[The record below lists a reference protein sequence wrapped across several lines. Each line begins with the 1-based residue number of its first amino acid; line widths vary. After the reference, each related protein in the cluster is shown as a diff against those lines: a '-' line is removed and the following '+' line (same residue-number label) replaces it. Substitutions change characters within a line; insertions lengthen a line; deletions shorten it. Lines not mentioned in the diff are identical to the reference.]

1 MERELKRVDTIARVR
16 RAFHV
21 QGWSLKRIARELHVS
36 RNTVRKILR
45 SDETDFSYEREHQPM
60 PRIGPWQEK
69 LDRFLAANEG
79 KPSRERLT
87 LIRIYEEVR
96 ALGYEGSYDAVR
108 RYARTWSKARG
119 SAAAEAY
126 VPLYY
131 APGEAYQ
138 FDWSHEVVL
147 VSGITVTVKVAH
159 VRLCHS
165 RMMFAR
171 AYMRESQEMVFDAH
185 DRAFAFFKGTCTR
198 GIYDNMKTAVEAVFT
213 GKERLY
219 NRRFLQMCSHYLVQ
233 PVACTPASGWEK
245 GQVKNQVGLVR
256 ERFFTPRLRVKS
268 LDELNA
274 WLLDKCVAYAK
285 AHRHPEQTGQMIW
298 QMFEAERPS
307 LVPYIGSFD
316 GFHSV
321 PASVSKTCT
330 VRFDNNKYSVISTA
344 VGRPVEVHA
353 YAEKVV
359 IRQDGVVVG
368 EHARGFGRGETIYD
382 PWHYVPVLARKPGAL
397 RNGAPFRDWVLPP
410 AMAAVRRKLK
420 SLDDGD
426 RQMVAILSCVAEDG
440 LSAVEAA
447 CQEALD
453 HGVFSAPV
461 VINILARRRD
471 PAPSVLLL
479 TPQALRLVHEPV
491 ADCAR
496 YDSLRRPHRDGTHPD
511 PRPDEQPQ
519 ALRDA
524 QRL

>member
-21 QGWSLKRIARELHVS
+21 QGWSMKKIARELHVS

-45 SDETDFSYEREHQPM
+45 SDETDFSYERERQPL
-60 PRIGPWQEK
+60 PKTGVWKAEIE
-69 LDRFLAANEG
+69 RFLATNEG
-79 KPSRERLT
+79 RPSRERLT
-87 LIRIYEEVR
+87 LIRIYEELR
-96 ALGYEGSYDAVR
+96 ALGYDGSYDAIR
-108 RYARTWSKARG
+108 RYAKGWAKNRG
-119 SAAAEAY
+119 SATAQAY

-138 FDWSHEVVL
+138 FDWSHEIVL
-147 VSGITVTVKVAH
+147 INGTTTTVKVAH

-165 RMMFAR
+165 RMMFVR

-185 DRAFAFFKGTCTR
+185 DKAFAFFRGTCTR
-198 GIYDNMKTAVEAVFT
+198 GIYDNMKTAVEAVFV

-245 GQVKNQVGLVR
+245 GQVENQVGLVR

-268 LDELNA
+268 LEELNV

-285 AHRHPEQTGQMIW
+285 AHNHPEQAEQTIW
-298 QMFEAERPS
+298 QMFEAERGN
-307 LVPYIGSFD
+307 LVPYVGPFD
-316 GFHSV
+316 GFHCV

-330 VRFDNNKYSVISTA
+330 VRFDNNKYSVLSTA

-353 YAEKVV
+353 YADRVV
-359 IRQDGVVVG
+359 VKQDGAVIA
-368 EHARGFGRGETIYD
+368 EHRRSFGRGETVYD

-397 RNGAPFRDWVLPP
+397 RNGAPFRDWVMP
-410 AMAAVRRKLK
+410 AAMEKVRKRLKAA
-420 SLDDGD
+420 DDGD
-426 RQMVAILSCVAEDG
+426 RQMVTILGCVPGDG
-440 LSAVEAA
+440 LAAVEAA

-453 HGVFSAPV
+453 QGVCSAA
-461 VINILARRRD
+461 VILNILARRRD
-471 PAPSVLLL
+471 PAPAAHLQI
-479 TPQALRLVHEPV
+479 PDALRLTHEPV

-496 YDSLRRPHRDGTHPD
+496 YDSLRR
-511 PRPDEQPQ
+511 
-519 ALRDA
+519 AS
-524 QRL
+524 